1 MFRDTNSHGLISV
14 QFICALG
21 VFFGVNIEIIKI
33 NISEL
38 YQNLS
43 YETLSGAKDFEYN
56 SISDIVT
63 ELSYQ
68 IKTSTL
74 QNRKRQREDDIRQMK
89 KLIMTIVFFEPTNKF
104 DQELVDGL
112 FKHFEHKK
120 FEHPYVERQVQD
132 AELIDIKTS
141 TK

>member
-1 MFRDTNSHGLISV
+1 MFRDTNSHGFISV

-89 KLIMTIVFFEPTNKF
+89 KLIMTIVFLNQLTN
-104 DQELVDGL
+104 
-112 FKHFEHKK
+112 
-120 FEHPYVERQVQD
+120 
-132 AELIDIKTS
+132 LIKN
-141 TK
+141 

>member
-1 MFRDTNSHGLISV
+1 MKYHKEHILKINLKNLYEMFRDTNSHGLISV

-89 KLIMTIVFFEPTNKF
+89 KLIMTIVFLNQLTN
-104 DQELVDGL
+104 
-112 FKHFEHKK
+112 
-120 FEHPYVERQVQD
+120 
-132 AELIDIKTS
+132 LIKN
-141 TK
+141 

>member
-21 VFFGVNIEIIKI
+21 VFFGVNIEIIQI

-89 KLIMTIVFFEPTNKF
+89 KLIMTIVFLNQLTNLIKNWWTVYLNISNIKNLNIPTLNGKF
-104 DQELVDGL
+104 RTLN
-112 FKHFEHKK
+112 
-120 FEHPYVERQVQD
+120 
-132 AELIDIKTS
+132 
-141 TK
+141 